1 MDIMDFFQ
9 TDYETESDE
18 DVPLSAADPAAP
30 GAALPS
36 PPVLIPEE
44 LGPCSGID
52 VADIGER
59 LQRDG
64 YRVWRGAVE
73 ASYIAELRRDVELL
87 FEQEMMECS
96 RNNLAVERN
105 AAGKVTRG
113 HLLGKRGVHELDIVY
128 EGRVAMPT
136 GAIALDL
143 CPAVRRFVDEI
154 GPRLAVQ
161 LTACFPTLRLS
172 GLDTVKVQLNEGDAA
187 PSGGDAGDAGRCF
200 PMHYDTSSSFSRR
213 AVTMLIYLNDEWSDS
228 VDGGELRIY
237 PFPFAHVDV
246 APEAGTAALFA
257 ATETLHRVMPSKR
270 RRLCL
275 SVWFASEAAPGDGS
289 ANDLLF
295 PAVSAVRAA
304 IAAIDA
310 EEDERAA
317 ALTPLLPFLR
327 TRLGRRMVAKVHH
340 RDAYRESFLDAFGDN
355 AKVREALAVDA
366 RETDAAE
373 ARLGGAMVRLLRG
386 RDGDAEGSAALPLPV
401 MP

>member
-1 MDIMDFFQ
+1 MDFFSALA
-9 TDYETESDE
+9 DEYETESDE
-18 DVPLSAADPAAP
+18 GAP
-30 GAALPS
+30 PS
-36 PPVLIPEE
+36 PPELVQED

-64 YRVWRGAVE
+64 YRVWREAVD

-87 FEQEMMECS
+87 FDQQMMETS

-154 GPRLAVQ
+154 GPRLAAQ
-161 LTACFPTLRLS
+161 LTAAFPTLRLS

-213 AVTMLIYLNDEWSDS
+213 AVTMLIYLNDEWSKD

-246 APEAGTAALFA
+246 SPKAGTAALFA

-275 SVWFASEAAPGDGS
+275 SVWFASEGAPGEDS
-289 ANDLLF
+289 AKDLLF
-295 PAVSAVRAA
+295 PALSSVRAA
-304 IAAIDA
+304 IDAADV
-310 EEDERAA
+310 EEETRAA
-317 ALTPLLPFLR
+317 LAPLLPFLR

-340 RDAYRESFLDAFGDN
+340 RVAYRTSFLDAFGDN
-355 AKVREALAVDA
+355 PKVREALAVDA

-373 ARLGGAMVRLLRG
+373 ERLGDTMVRLLRG
-386 RDGDAEGSAALPLPV
+386 RDGDAEGCAALPLPAAV
-401 MP
+401 LC